1 MTVLRQLDH
10 EHMPP
15 PRRGRRP
22 LRILGV
28 IAAVFVLVL
37 ALAGLWL
44 ERQIQGHPNGPTVHV
59 TIPPGSSAS
68 SIGRL
73 LNRKGVVGNPTVF
86 RLYALVTR
94 PGPLHSA
101 DYDLR
106 HHESMGHVFSALQG
120 SVQAAVHK
128 VTIPEG
134 SSLHQ
139 VAAIVGRVPGLSA
152 DRFLALAQSGTVR
165 SRFEP
170 PGSTSLEGLLFP
182 DTYFVK
188 RGDDESTLLTHMVA
202 AFDDQATQAGVP
214 DAGARAGVSPY
225 DAIVVASLVE
235 KEAKVDDDRP
245 KIARVIYNRITK
257 NMKLGVDATVDYA
270 LGVHK
275 PQLTTADLNIDSPYN
290 TRRYPGLP
298 PTPIAAPGRKSLD
311 AALTAAPGPW
321 LYYVLADATGRHA
334 FATTDAEFEQLRRQ
348 AQQKGLL

>member
-94 PGPLHSA
+94 PGPLHSG

-235 KEAKVDDDRP
+235 KE
-245 KIARVIYNRITK
+245 IANPGELARSL
-257 NMKLGVDATVDYA
+257 LGVDATVDYA